1 MKQRYQNI
9 AKQLARVVRHWWL
22 MLIVGILSLVA
33 GILVFVFPLE
43 TYVTLSIFFGIVMM
57 LVGAAQLI
65 LSSSSSNYLMTRGYF
80 IVGGVLDV
88 LLGLFLCLYPGIT
101 LFLLP
106 ILLGIWMLY
115 HSFMI
120 IAFAGDLST
129 FDLGGEGETLAGGIV
144 LLLLSILIL
153 MNPFSAGIAAV
164 VILTGVGFV
173 VFGVLLVM
181 LSVKLKRLHLDV
193 TSQDTLG

>member
-1 MKQRYQNI
+1 MKRHFENI
-9 AKQLARVVRHWWL
+9 SKKIGSAIRHWWL
-22 MLIVGILSLVA
+22 MLVVGILSVIA

-43 TYVTLSIFFGIVMM
+43 TYVTLSIAFGVLML

-65 LSSSSSNYLMTRGYF
+65 VSASSDNYLMMRGYL

-101 LFLLP
+101 IFLLP

-115 HSFMI
+115 HSFMM
-120 IAFAGDLST
+120 IAFGGDLGI
-129 FDLGGEGETLAGGIV
+129 FGLRGQGETVAGGIL

-164 VILTGVGFV
+164 VVLTGVGLV
-173 VFGVLLVM
+173 IFGLTLIM
-181 LSVKLKRLHLDV
+181 LSVRLRRLHVDIKD
-193 TSQDTLG
+193 QGI

>member
-1 MKQRYQNI
+1 MKQHIENI
-9 AKQLARVVRHWWL
+9 SKKIGRTIRHWWL
-22 MLIVGILSLVA
+22 MLVVGILSVIA

-43 TYVTLSIFFGIVMM
+43 TYVTLSILFGVLMI

-65 LSSSSSNYLMTRGYF
+65 LSSSSNNYLMMRGYF

-101 LFLLP
+101 IFLLP

-120 IAFAGDLST
+120 IAFGGDLDT
-129 FDLGGEGETLAGGIV
+129 FDAGGHGFVVGSGI
-144 LLLLSILIL
+144 LLLILAILIL

-164 VILTGVGFV
+164 VVLTGVGLV
-173 VFGVLLVM
+173 VFGLILIM
-181 LSVKLKRLHLDV
+181 LSVRLRDLHKV
-193 TSQDTLG
+193 IQQ

>member
-1 MKQRYQNI
+1 MKQHIENI
-9 AKQLARVVRHWWL
+9 SKKIGRTIRHWWL
-22 MLIVGILSLVA
+22 MLVVGILSVIA

-43 TYVTLSIFFGIVMM
+43 TYVTLSILFGVLMI

-65 LSSSSSNYLMTRGYF
+65 LSSSSNNYLMMRGYF

-101 LFLLP
+101 IFLLP

-120 IAFAGDLST
+120 IAFGGDLDT
-129 FDLGGEGETLAGGIV
+129 FDAGGHGFVVGSGI
-144 LLLLSILIL
+144 LLLILAILIL

-164 VILTGVGFV
+164 VVLTGIGLV
-173 VFGVLLVM
+173 VSGLILIM
-181 LSVKLKRLHLDV
+181 LSVRLRDLHKV
-193 TSQDTLG
+193 IQQ

>member
-1 MKQRYQNI
+1 MKQHIENI
-9 AKQLARVVRHWWL
+9 SKKIGRTIRHWWL
-22 MLIVGILSLVA
+22 MLVVGILSVIA

-43 TYVTLSIFFGIVMM
+43 TYVTLSILFGVLMI

-65 LSSSSSNYLMTRGYF
+65 LSSSSNNYLMMRGYF

-101 LFLLP
+101 IFLLP

-120 IAFAGDLST
+120 IAFGGDLDT
-129 FDLGGEGETLAGGIV
+129 FDAGGHGFVVGSGI
-144 LLLLSILIL
+144 LLLILAILILIL

-164 VILTGVGFV
+164 VVLTGVGLV
-173 VFGVLLVM
+173 VFGLILIM
-181 LSVKLKRLHLDV
+181 LSVRLRDLHKV
-193 TSQDTLG
+193 IQQ

>member
-1 MKQRYQNI
+1 MKRHFENI
-9 AKQLARVVRHWWL
+9 SKKIGRTIRHWWL
-22 MLIVGILSLVA
+22 MLVVGILAVIA

-43 TYVTLSIFFGIVMM
+43 TYVTLSLAFGILML

-65 LSSSSSNYLMTRGYF
+65 VSASSDNYLMMRGYF

-101 LFLLP
+101 IFLLP
-106 ILLGIWMLY
+106 ILLGIWLLY
-115 HSFMI
+115 HSFMM
-120 IAFAGDLST
+120 IAFGGDLGT
-129 FDLGGEGETLAGGIV
+129 FGLDGQGETIAGGIL

-164 VILTGVGFV
+164 VVLTGVGLV
-173 VFGVLLVM
+173 IFGITLLM
-181 LSVKLKRLHLDV
+181 LSLRLRKLHLDIKD
-193 TSQDTLG
+193 QGM

>member
-1 MKQRYQNI
+1 MKRHFENLSKRI
-9 AKQLARVVRHWWL
+9 GSAIRHWWL
-22 MLIVGILSLVA
+22 MLVVGILSVIA

-43 TYVTLSIFFGIVMM
+43 TYVTLSIAYGILML

-65 LSSSSSNYLMTRGYF
+65 LSASSDNYLMMRGYF

-101 LFLLP
+101 IFLLP
-106 ILLGIWMLY
+106 ILLGIWLLY
-115 HSFMI
+115 HSFMM
-120 IAFAGDLST
+120 IAFGGDLGT
-129 FDLGGEGETLAGGIV
+129 FGLRGQGETVAGGIL

-164 VILTGVGFV
+164 VVLTGVGLV
-173 VFGVLLVM
+173 IFGLTLMM
-181 LSVKLKRLHLDV
+181 LSIRLRRLHIDIKD
-193 TSQDTLG
+193 QGI

>member
-1 MKQRYQNI
+1 
-9 AKQLARVVRHWWL
+9 
-22 MLIVGILSLVA
+22 MLIVGLLSVVA

-43 TYVTLSIFFGIVMM
+43 TYVTLSVLFGVLMM

-65 LSSSSSNYLMTRGYF
+65 LSSSSNNYLMMRGYF

-101 LFLLP
+101 IFLLP

-120 IAFAGDLST
+120 IAFGGDLDT
-129 FDLGGEGETLAGGIV
+129 FGVDGQGFVVGSGI
-144 LLLLSILIL
+144 LLLILSILIL

-164 VILTGVGFV
+164 VVLTGVGLV
-173 VFGVLLVM
+173 VFGLILVI
-181 LSVKLKRLHLDV
+181 LSVKLKELHKII
-193 TSQDTLG
+193 QQ

>member
-1 MKQRYQNI
+1 MKHHFENI
-9 AKQLARVVRHWWL
+9 SKKIGRTIRHWWL
-22 MLIVGILSLVA
+22 MLIVGILAVIA
-33 GILVFVFPLE
+33 GILVFAFPLE
-43 TYVTLSIFFGIVMM
+43 TYVSLSILFGVLMV

-65 LSSSSSNYLMTRGYF
+65 VASSSNNYLMMRGYV

-101 LFLLP
+101 IFLLP

-120 IAFAGDLST
+120 IAFGGDLDT
-129 FDLGGEGETLAGGIV
+129 FDVGGQGMVVGSGI
-144 LLLLSILIL
+144 LLLILSILIL

-164 VILTGVGFV
+164 VVLTGVGLV
-173 VFGVLLVM
+173 VFGIILMM
-181 LSVKLKRLHLDV
+181 LAFKLKEVHKAI
-193 TSQDTLG
+193 QQ

>member
-1 MKQRYQNI
+1 MKRHFENI
-9 AKQLARVVRHWWL
+9 SKKISRAIRHWWL
-22 MLIVGILSLVA
+22 MLVVGILSVIA

-43 TYVTLSIFFGIVMM
+43 TYVTLSIAFGVLML

-65 LSSSSSNYLMTRGYF
+65 VSASSDNYLMMRGYF

-101 LFLLP
+101 IFLLP

-115 HSFMI
+115 HSFMM
-120 IAFAGDLST
+120 IAFGGDLGT
-129 FDLGGEGETLAGGIV
+129 FGLRGQGETVAGGIL

-164 VILTGVGFV
+164 VVLTGVGLV
-173 VFGVLLVM
+173 IFGLTLIM
-181 LSVKLKRLHLDV
+181 LSVRLRRLHIDIKD
-193 TSQDTLG
+193 QGI

>member
-1 MKQRYQNI
+1 MKRHFENI
-9 AKQLARVVRHWWL
+9 SKKIGSAIRHWWL
-22 MLIVGILSLVA
+22 MLVVGILSVIA

-43 TYVTLSIFFGIVMM
+43 TYVTLSIAFGVLML

-65 LSSSSSNYLMTRGYF
+65 VSASSDNYLMMRGYF

-101 LFLLP
+101 IFLLP

-115 HSFMI
+115 HSFMM
-120 IAFAGDLST
+120 IAFGGDLGT
-129 FDLGGEGETLAGGIV
+129 FGLRGQGETVAGGIL

-164 VILTGVGFV
+164 VVLTGVGLV
-173 VFGVLLVM
+173 IFGLTLTM
-181 LSVKLKRLHLDV
+181 LSIRLRRLHIDIKD
-193 TSQDTLG
+193 QGI

>member
-1 MKQRYQNI
+1 MKHHYQNI
-9 AKQLARVVRHWWL
+9 AKQLAHVIRHWWL
-22 MLIVGILSLVA
+22 MLVVGILSLVA
-33 GILVFVFPLE
+33 GIFVFVFPLE
-43 TYVTLSIFFGIVMM
+43 TYVALSVFFGVIMM

-65 LSSSSSNYLMTRGYF
+65 LSSSSNNYLMTRGYF
-80 IVGGVLDV
+80 VVGGVLDV

-129 FDLGGEGETLAGGIV
+129 FNLGGEGETLAGGII
-144 LLLLSILIL
+144 LLLLSILIM

-173 VFGVLLVM
+173 VFGILLVM

-193 TSQDTLG
+193 TSPDTLG

>member
-1 MKQRYQNI
+1 MKQHVENI
-9 AKQLARVVRHWWL
+9 SKKIGRAIRHWWL
-22 MLIVGILSLVA
+22 MLVVGILSVIA

-43 TYVTLSIFFGIVMM
+43 TYVTLSILFGVLMI
-57 LVGAAQLI
+57 LVGASQLI
-65 LSSSSSNYLMTRGYF
+65 LSSSSNNYLMMRGYF

-101 LFLLP
+101 IFLLP

-120 IAFAGDLST
+120 IAFGGDLDT
-129 FDLGGEGETLAGGIV
+129 FEAGGHGFVVGCGI
-144 LLLLSILIL
+144 LLLILAILIL

-164 VILTGVGFV
+164 VVLTGIGLV
-173 VFGVLLVM
+173 VFGMILVV
-181 LSVKLKRLHLDV
+181 LSVRLRDLHKV
-193 TSQDTLG
+193 IQQ

>member
-1 MKQRYQNI
+1 MKRHFENI
-9 AKQLARVVRHWWL
+9 SNKIGRVIRHWWL
-22 MLIVGILSLVA
+22 MLIVGILSVIA

-43 TYVTLSIFFGIVMM
+43 TYVTLSIAFGILML

-65 LSSSSSNYLMTRGYF
+65 LSASSDNYLMMRGYF

-101 LFLLP
+101 IFLLP
-106 ILLGIWMLY
+106 ILLGIWLLY
-115 HSFMI
+115 HSFMM
-120 IAFAGDLST
+120 IAFGGDLGT
-129 FDLGGEGETLAGGIV
+129 FGLSGQGETIAGGII

-164 VILTGVGFV
+164 VILTGVGLV
-173 VFGVLLVM
+173 VFGITLIM
-181 LSVKLKRLHLDV
+181 LSLRLRRLHVDIKD
-193 TSQDTLG
+193 SDM

>member
-1 MKQRYQNI
+1 MKQHIENI
-9 AKQLARVVRHWWL
+9 SKKIGRNIRHWWL
-22 MLIVGILSLVA
+22 MLVVGILSVIA

-43 TYVTLSIFFGIVMM
+43 TYVTLSILFGVLMI

-65 LSSSSSNYLMTRGYF
+65 LSSSSNNYLMMRGYF

-101 LFLLP
+101 IFLLP

-120 IAFAGDLST
+120 IAFGGDLDT
-129 FDLGGEGETLAGGIV
+129 FDAGGHGFVVGSGI
-144 LLLLSILIL
+144 LLLILAILIL

-164 VILTGVGFV
+164 VVLTGVGLV
-173 VFGVLLVM
+173 VFGLILIM
-181 LSVKLKRLHLDV
+181 LSVRLRDLHKV
-193 TSQDTLG
+193 IQQ

>member
-1 MKQRYQNI
+1 MKQHIENI
-9 AKQLARVVRHWWL
+9 SKKIGRTIRHWWL
-22 MLIVGILSLVA
+22 MLVVGILSVIA

-43 TYVTLSIFFGIVMM
+43 TYVTLSILFGVLMI

-65 LSSSSSNYLMTRGYF
+65 LSSSSNNYLMMRGYF

-101 LFLLP
+101 IFLLP

-120 IAFAGDLST
+120 IAFGGDLDT
-129 FDLGGEGETLAGGIV
+129 FDAGGQGFVVGSGI
-144 LLLLSILIL
+144 LLLILAILIL

-164 VILTGVGFV
+164 VVLTGIGLV
-173 VFGVLLVM
+173 VFGLILIM
-181 LSVKLKRLHLDV
+181 LSVRLRDLHKV
-193 TSQDTLG
+193 IQQ

>member
-1 MKQRYQNI
+1 MKQHVENI
-9 AKQLARVVRHWWL
+9 SKKIGRAIRHWWL
-22 MLIVGILSLVA
+22 MLVVGILSVIA

-43 TYVTLSIFFGIVMM
+43 AYVTLSILFGVLMI
-57 LVGAAQLI
+57 LVGASQLI
-65 LSSSSSNYLMTRGYF
+65 LSSSSNNYLMMRGYF

-101 LFLLP
+101 IFLLP

-120 IAFAGDLST
+120 IAFGGDLDT
-129 FDLGGEGETLAGGIV
+129 FDAGGHGFVVGCGI
-144 LLLLSILIL
+144 LLLILAILIL

-164 VILTGVGFV
+164 VVLTGVGLV
-173 VFGVLLVM
+173 VFGLILVV
-181 LSVKLKRLHLDV
+181 LSVRLRDLHKV
-193 TSQDTLG
+193 IQQ

>member
-1 MKQRYQNI
+1 MKRHFENLSKRI
-9 AKQLARVVRHWWL
+9 GSAIRHWWL
-22 MLIVGILSLVA
+22 MLVVGILSVIA

-43 TYVTLSIFFGIVMM
+43 TYVTLSIAFGILML

-65 LSSSSSNYLMTRGYF
+65 LSASSDNYLMMRGYF

-101 LFLLP
+101 IFLLP
-106 ILLGIWMLY
+106 ILLGIWLLY
-115 HSFMI
+115 HSFMM
-120 IAFAGDLST
+120 IAFGGDLGT
-129 FDLGGEGETLAGGIV
+129 FGLRGQGETVAGGIL

-164 VILTGVGFV
+164 VVLTGVGLV
-173 VFGVLLVM
+173 IFGLTLMM
-181 LSVKLKRLHLDV
+181 LSIRLRRLHIDIKD
-193 TSQDTLG
+193 QGI

>member
-1 MKQRYQNI
+1 MKRHFENLSKK
-9 AKQLARVVRHWWL
+9 AGRAVKHWW
-22 MLIVGILSLVA
+22 MLLLA
-33 GILVFVFPLE
+33 GILCIAAGITVFVFPLE
-43 TYVTLSIFFGIVMM
+43 SYVTLSIIFGILMV
-57 LVGAAQLI
+57 LVGAIQLI
-65 LSSSSSNYLMTRGYF
+65 VASTSNNYLAMRGYV
-80 IVGGVLDV
+80 ITGGVLDII
-88 LLGLFLCLYPGIT
+88 LGFFLCLYPGVT
-101 LFLLP
+101 LVLLP
-106 ILLGIWMLY
+106 IMLGIWMLY

-129 FDLGGEGETLAGGIV
+129 FDLGGQGETIAGGII

-164 VILTGVGFV
+164 VVLTGVGFV
-173 VFGVLLVM
+173 VFGFILVM

>member
-1 MKQRYQNI
+1 MKQHVENI
-9 AKQLARVVRHWWL
+9 SKKIGRAIRHWWL
-22 MLIVGILSLVA
+22 MLVVGILSVIA

-43 TYVTLSIFFGIVMM
+43 TYVTLSILFGVLMI
-57 LVGAAQLI
+57 LVGASQLI
-65 LSSSSSNYLMTRGYF
+65 LSSSSNNYLMMRGYF

-101 LFLLP
+101 IFLLP

-120 IAFAGDLST
+120 IAFGGDLDT
-129 FDLGGEGETLAGGIV
+129 FDAGGHGFVVGCGI
-144 LLLLSILIL
+144 LLLILAILIL

-164 VILTGVGFV
+164 VVLTGIGLV
-173 VFGVLLVM
+173 VFGLILVV
-181 LSVKLKRLHLDV
+181 LSVRLRDLHKVIL
-193 TSQDTLG
+193 Q

>member
-1 MKQRYQNI
+1 
-9 AKQLARVVRHWWL
+9 
-22 MLIVGILSLVA
+22 MLVVGILSVIA

-43 TYVTLSIFFGIVMM
+43 TYVTLSILFGVLMI
-57 LVGAAQLI
+57 LVGASQLI
-65 LSSSSSNYLMTRGYF
+65 LSSSSNNYLMMRGYF

-101 LFLLP
+101 IFLLP

-120 IAFAGDLST
+120 IAFGGDLDT
-129 FDLGGEGETLAGGIV
+129 FDAGGHGFVVGCGI
-144 LLLLSILIL
+144 LLLILAILIL

-164 VILTGVGFV
+164 VVLTGIGLV
-173 VFGVLLVM
+173 VFGLILVV
-181 LSVKLKRLHLDV
+181 LSVRLRDLHKV
-193 TSQDTLG
+193 IQQ

>member
-1 MKQRYQNI
+1 MKHRYQNI
-9 AKQLARVVRHWWL
+9 AKQIARAIRHWWL
-22 MLIVGILSLVA
+22 MLIVGILSLIA

-43 TYVTLSIFFGIVMM
+43 TYVTLSIFFGVIMM
-57 LVGAAQLI
+57 LAGAAQLI
-65 LSSSSSNYLMTRGYF
+65 LSSSSNNYLMTRGYF
-80 IVGGVLDV
+80 VVGGVLDV

-101 LFLLP
+101 IFLLP
-106 ILLGIWMLY
+106 ILLGVWMLY

-129 FDLGGEGETLAGGIV
+129 FDLGGPGETIAGGII

-173 VFGVLLVM
+173 IFGLILVM